1 MKKILSL
8 ILIAVML
15 LTLASCNRTD
25 EISVGDGMKLAGRSA
40 GNEAVEY
47 SFQYPEEWTLIRND
61 GVVEIQFDCNK
72 SDQVAV
78 YANLC
83 VLSFTLKDTNET
95 AKQNWE
101 SYQEEVK
108 SVYTDFK
115 LLDVEEYNDKDNYL
129 DDAPALKV
137 KYVGK
142 VGSVEYLCEQIICC
156 RYGSVYYIT
165 LTVPNE
171 YASEVDGVM
180 KSVKDSFEFQD
191 KGILG

>member
-1 MKKILSL
+1 
-8 ILIAVML
+8 ML
-15 LTLASCNRTD
+15 LTLAACNKTD
-25 EISVGDGMKLAGRSA
+25 EIAVGDGMKLAGRSA

-61 GVVEIQFDCNK
+61 GVVEIQYDCNK
-72 SDQVAV
+72 SDAVAV
-78 YANLC
+78 YANLA
-83 VLSFTLKDTNET
+83 VLSFTLKDSNET

-101 SYQEEVK
+101 GYQEEIK
-108 SVYTDFK
+108 SVYSDYT
-115 LLDVEEYNDKDNYL
+115 LLDVEEYNEKDNYL

-137 KYVGK
+137 KYKGTL
-142 VGSVEYLCEQIICC
+142 GGLEYLVEQIICC

-171 YASEVDGVM
+171 YASEIDGVM
-180 KSVKDSFEFQD
+180 KSVKQSFEFQD